1 MTANEICEKYLKALN
16 EGSLENVLTLFDTD
30 AIVIS
35 PLYGEMSAKK
45 FYNDLFADTNRSVT
59 KLLNVFISDSGNS
72 SAALHFHYTW
82 TLKNGTIVEF
92 ECVDIIEIG
101 SETNKITKLK
111 IIYDTAPL
119 RADFIESKS

>member
-1 MTANEICEKYLKALN
+1 MTANEICKQYLKALN
-16 EGSLENVLTLFDTD
+16 EGSLENVLALFDAD

-59 KLLNVFISDSGNS
+59 ELLNVFTPDSGNS

-82 TLKNGTIVEF
+82 TLKNGAIVEF
-92 ECVDIIEIG
+92 ECVDIIEIDP
-101 SETNKITKLK
+101 ETNKITKLK

-119 RADFIESKS
+119 RADFIQSKS